1 MTCPDLLLCSFKPF
15 VTGFKFLC
23 KLSEVVAVAPTPT
36 ESSKKVGEE
45 VRGWTCTQELL
56 NKYLTKTSK
65 HCFLSLKSMP
75 NVVFAG
81 GGERYFIY
89 TLQTEKLKYEKV
101 F

>member
-1 MTCPDLLLCSFKPF
+1 M
-15 VTGFKFLC
+15 
-23 KLSEVVAVAPTPT
+23 APTPT

-65 HCFLSLKSMP
+65 HCFLSLKSTP

-81 GGERYFIY
+81 GGGSVISF
-89 TLQTEKLKYEKV
+89 TLCKQRN
-101 F
+101 

>member
-1 MTCPDLLLCSFKPF
+1 M
-15 VTGFKFLC
+15 
-23 KLSEVVAVAPTPT
+23 APTPT

-81 GGERYFIY
+81 GGGGALFHLHFANREI
-89 TLQTEKLKYEKV
+89 EI
-101 F
+101 